1 MLCIMNFNNL
11 IFSRVHS
18 TGGLP
23 IGAQSEE
30 EFF

>member
-1 MLCIMNFNNL
+1 MNFNNL
-11 IFSRVHS
+11 IFSPVHS